1 MLIFIS
7 YQIFQDAM
15 ESPLHIL
22 KISEREYSLK
32 TAFFIYYME
41 KLLQIQKHQSLQPLN
56 PQCLDICTSQTE
68 VEQQIFKPQLVGFP
82 VSVMASGSKPLT
94 RSM

>member
-1 MLIFIS
+1 MLILIS

-15 ESPLHIL
+15 EGPLYIL

-41 KLLQIQKHQSLQPLN
+41 KLLQIQKHQSLTALKSTMFGYPYITERGKAVN
-56 PQCLDICTSQTE
+56 IQT
-68 VEQQIFKPQLVGFP
+68 
-82 VSVMASGSKPLT
+82 T
-94 RSM
+94 N